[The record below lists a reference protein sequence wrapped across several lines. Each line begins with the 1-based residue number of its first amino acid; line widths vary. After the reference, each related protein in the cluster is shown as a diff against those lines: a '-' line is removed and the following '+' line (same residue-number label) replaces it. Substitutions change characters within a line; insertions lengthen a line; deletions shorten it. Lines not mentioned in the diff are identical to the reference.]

1 MSSIADAGPRH
12 RRLAGRDQQVADRDD
27 RTATVLL
34 SLPEAHPYRALAEG
48 RYRPSRATDDERW
61 ELAREA
67 VLAILAADVPHAD
80 EDPRY
85 AASQRNAL
93 CALAYWAARDGEAAL
108 VPDALLDEET
118 IQRYVADDS
127 MARRASHRSR
137 VALASTIRRFRRA
150 YPVLFPAKP
159 GAPSSEASLPPIE
172 DWAFDVALAE
182 VASFRNPETRLNL
195 RALLVLGR
203 AAGLDGSE
211 MCHVSGEDVVQ
222 EPGAGTWV
230 RVRRPGR
237 EREFPV
243 LARVDRAPNS
253 RASACWSRKQCDAK
267 CCPTQP
273 LRQGKQARS
282 RGAGSRSV

>member
-1 MSSIADAGPRH
+1 
-12 RRLAGRDQQVADRDD
+12 
-27 RTATVLL
+27 
-34 SLPEAHPYRALAEG
+34 
-48 RYRPSRATDDERW
+48 
-61 ELAREA
+61 
-67 VLAILAADVPHAD
+67 
-80 EDPRY
+80 
-85 AASQRNAL
+85 
-93 CALAYWAARDGEAAL
+93 

-118 IQRYVADDS
+118 IQRYVADDGA
-127 MARRASHRSR
+127 ARRSSHRSR
-137 VALASTIRRFRRA
+137 VALASAVRRFRRS
-150 YPVLFPAKP
+150 YPALFPARRP
-159 GAPSSEASLPPIE
+159 TPAGEPELPPLE
-172 DWAFDVALAE
+172 DWAFDLAMDE
-182 VASFRNPETRLNL
+182 VAAFRNPETRLNL

>member
-12 RRLAGRDQQVADRDD
+12 RRLAGRNQQVADRDD

-137 VALASTIRRFRRA
+137 VALASAVRLQQSDPNATL
-150 YPVLFPAKP
+150 VTLFAQLEDPF
-159 GAPSSEASLPPIE
+159 APIWDL
-172 DWAFDVALAE
+172 E
-182 VASFRNPETRLNL
+182 VASKRLDTL
-195 RALLVLGR
+195 MGSGR
-203 AAGLDGSE
+203 TADLAVEL
-211 MCHVSGEDVVQ
+211 
-222 EPGAGTWV
+222 
-230 RVRRPGR
+230 
-237 EREFPV
+237 FPV
-243 LARVDRAPNS
+243 LQLKINLQVAQKFKPPTPPVTYEVNQNVDLNQDYGLSPGITP
-253 RASACWSRKQCDAK
+253 DE
-267 CCPTQP
+267 PP
-273 LRQGKQARS
+273 
-282 RGAGSRSV
+282 